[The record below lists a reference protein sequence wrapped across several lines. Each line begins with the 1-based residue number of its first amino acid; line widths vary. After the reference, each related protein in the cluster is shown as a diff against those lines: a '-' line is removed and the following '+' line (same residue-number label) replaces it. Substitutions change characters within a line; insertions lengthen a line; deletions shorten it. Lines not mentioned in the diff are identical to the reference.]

1 MDRPIERMLT
11 TAQAASEL
19 GVHERTVRRY
29 VSLGLLAYRR
39 LPGGHYRISE
49 TAVEDF
55 WRANDGAGQ
64 SATRPPRGRAS
75 RRAGRA
81 QARRRTG
88 KRRMRP
94 SDAKPHGPYDLSN
107 AVLDALRAERM

>member
-1 MDRPIERMLT
+1 M
-11 TAQAASEL
+11 
-19 GVHERTVRRY
+19 
-29 VSLGLLAYRR
+29 SLGLLAYRR

-49 TAVEDF
+49 KAVEDF
-55 WRANDGAGQ
+55 WRANDGSEQ
-64 SATRPPRGRAS
+64 SASRPQRGWAS
-75 RRAGRA
+75 RQADRA

-94 SDAKPHGPYDLSN
+94 SNAKPHGPYDLSN

>member
-1 MDRPIERMLT
+1 MDRMLT

-49 TAVEDF
+49 KAVEDF
-55 WRANDGAGQ
+55 WRAS
-64 SATRPPRGRAS
+64 SAARPSASRPPRDRAS
-75 RRAGRA
+75 QPGRA
-81 QARRRTG
+81 QAQRRTG
-88 KRRMRP
+88 KRRTRP
-94 SDAKPHGPYDLSN
+94 SGAKPRDPYDLSN
-107 AVLDALRAERM
+107 AVLQALRAERM